1 MGNTSDERRKRRQ
14 AWASIIKVAFRDVD
28 KHERA
33 VPFKYAALEIQK
45 ILDQEN
51 PPTCDVYEMIAE
63 DMYRGRF
70 SVSSRSQV
78 LYWDEDVAQ
87 KITSEN
93 FERVLIPIIDALDD
107 REEAIK
113 FLIDRC
119 WTRWDVLDR
128 WCDFRKL
135 PRIERLDKSDV
146 NEGLPPAAATAGPE
160 RPKEKSPAPA
170 NKIDAVAMA
179 CALLFPGGDISP
191 LLPARDRN
199 KMIVDWIKQNTTVA
213 PSFSIS
219 DRSIENGINKFKEN
233 RSV

>member
-1 MGNTSDERRKRRQ
+1 MKYVAEKIPDLLALGNFPQ
-14 AWASIIKVAFRDVD
+14 RDPY
-28 KHERA
+28 K
-33 VPFKYAALEIQK
+33 
-45 ILDQEN
+45 
-51 PPTCDVYEMIAE
+51 MIADAINRE
-63 DMYRGRF
+63 EFAEADTGI
-70 SVSSRSQV
+70 SRVWIWS
-78 LYWDEDVAQ
+78 EDV
-87 KITSEN
+87 TYMLTGEN
-93 FERVLIPIIDALDD
+93 FERVLGGFDDARDV
-107 REEAIK
+107 AIK
-113 FLIDRC
+113 LLIDQC